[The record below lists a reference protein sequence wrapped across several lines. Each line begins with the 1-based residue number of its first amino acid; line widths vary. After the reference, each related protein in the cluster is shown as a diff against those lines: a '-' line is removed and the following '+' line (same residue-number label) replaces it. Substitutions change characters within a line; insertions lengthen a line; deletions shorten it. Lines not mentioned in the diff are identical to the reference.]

1 MRFLNKYSD
10 TTLRFFIV
18 LITLYCVIAGGI
30 PVFYSLFT
38 NRLTI
43 DDSIKIQ
50 AELDSKPVI
59 QVQQVFRNGS
69 ADKAGLKIGDV
80 VIAVNGTEVPTLP
93 DFQNVLSRISKD
105 SPAEYYIIRGGVPM
119 TIQINV
125 HRYFHLIFYIFV
137 LLGFGFLFNGFFVG
151 ISKPKELT
159 SEIFF
164 LLSAAAS
171 QGFLIY
177 GGVWYYAGKI
187 DYLMTSYF
195 VASIFIYP
203 LIFHFFSV
211 YPLFYDFRKRKL
223 KIFSVYLIAVLIN
236 LPAFFQTIYLQM
248 SEMRLVEA
256 LFTYYPLLFI
266 AASIVLFLKSYV
278 KIKDREE
285 RKPLRILLAGVT
297 AGFLGLLYYYVVFPL
312 LMGTYNMNP
321 ALRIPIVLVLAIPIA
336 FGWSIYNYKILD
348 TEFFVKRSLVFGIVT
363 AVTIAGYMFLI
374 TMIDNIFDSYNLKN
388 KQLITVIIIVLV
400 IFSFSYVTK
409 LIKVFVDKRFY
420 KSRYNYRKSLLDF
433 SNELPLLNSIE
444 EVCTKLSDMLGK
456 SMGVKKVTLLLSD
469 GRYIAQETDEND
481 ATRHLVFLK
490 LIFKDGYEPQYLQE
504 QNLAGLSVPAEQ
516 IGRIKEKGYII
527 AFPVTIKNELAGA
540 LLMGS
545 KPENTPYSEEDID
558 LLKTI
563 CSNIS
568 IALENSRLRIEEY
581 KKNLIEEELKIA
593 KNIQEGLLPVTS
605 FKFGNLEISCLSRPA
620 RIIGGD
626 FYDVIKID
634 DDKILVVIADVSGK
648 GLPAALY
655 MAKVQALIRF
665 AAKVFRNPK
674 EIMVEVNK
682 QVYERFE
689 KKSFVTV
696 SLGLFDLRTN
706 KVRFIRAGHNPA
718 IHARNGSIE
727 LLNTRGIG
735 LGLDRDELFKNSLDE
750 YELEFGKDNL
760 LFFYTDGLNE
770 AMNREREEFGM
781 ERLINIIQKHKKL
794 TPPEISTNLIN
805 EVVTFSGNA
814 EQHDDITLVVVK
826 TY

>member
-1 MRFLNKYSD
+1 MKFLSKYSD

-18 LITLYCVIAGGI
+18 LITLYCLIAGGI

-50 AELDSKPVI
+50 SFIDSKPVV
-59 QVQQVFRNGS
+59 QVQQVFSNGS
-69 ADKAGLKIGDV
+69 AEKAGLKTGDLI
-80 VIAVNGTEVPTLP
+80 IAVNGVEVPTLP
-93 DFQNVLSRISKD
+93 DFQNILSGIQKD
-105 SPAEYYIIRGGVPM
+105 SPATYYIIRDGVPM
-119 TIQINV
+119 NLQVNV

-151 ISKPKELT
+151 ISKPKELS

-177 GGVWYYAGKI
+177 GGVWYYIGKI

-195 VASIFIYP
+195 IASIFIYP

-211 YPLFYDFRKRKL
+211 YPLLYGFRKRKL
-223 KIFSVYLIAVLIN
+223 KIFLVYALALLIN
-236 LPAFFQTIYLQM
+236 TPAFFQTIYLHM
-248 SEMRLVEA
+248 SDMRLIDV

-266 AASIVLFLKSYV
+266 GASLILFLKSYI
-278 KIKDREE
+278 KIKEREE
-285 RKPLRILLAGVT
+285 KKPLRILLVGVT
-297 AGFLGLLYYYVVFPL
+297 IGFIGLFYYYVIFPTL
-312 LMGTYNMNP
+312 LSTFNMNP
-321 ALRIPIVLVLAIPIA
+321 VSRFPILLVLAIPIS
-336 FGWSIYNYKILD
+336 FGWSIYKYKILD
-348 TEFFVKRSLVFGIVT
+348 TEFFVKRGIVFGIVT
-363 AVTIAGYMFLI
+363 AVTIAGYMMLI
-374 TMIDNIFDSYNLKN
+374 TMIDNLFESYNLKN
-388 KQLITVIIIVLV
+388 KQLITVIIIILV
-400 IFSFSYVTK
+400 IFSFSYITK
-409 LIKVFVDKRFY
+409 LIKVFVDRKFY

-433 SNELPLLNSIE
+433 SNEMPLLNSIE
-444 EVCTKLSDMLGK
+444 EVCTKLSEMLGK
-456 SMGVKKVTLLLSD
+456 NMGVKNVALVLSD
-469 GRYIAQETDEND
+469 GRYRTYNSGEND
-481 ATRHLVFLK
+481 AIKNLVFLK
-490 LIFKDGYEPQYLQE
+490 LLFRKGLEPQYLQE
-504 QNLAGLSVPAEQ
+504 QFLRDLQVPAEQ
-516 IGRIKEKGYII
+516 VDIVRKSGFAI
-527 AFPVTIKNELAGA
+527 ALPVTVKNELAGA
-540 LLMGS
+540 LLMS
-545 KPENTPYSEEDID
+545 NKPGNTPYSEEDID
-558 LLKTI
+558 LLKTV

-593 KNIQEGLLPVTS
+593 KNIQEGLLPVNS
-605 FKFGNLEISCLSRPA
+605 FRFDNLEISCVSKPA

-634 DDKILVVIADVSGK
+634 DDKVLVVIADVSGK

-665 AAKVFRNPK
+665 AAKVFRNPRD
-674 EIMVEVNK
+674 IMIEVNK

-696 SLGLFDLRTN
+696 SLGLFDMSTN

-735 LGLDRDELFKNSLDE
+735 LGLDRDELFRNSLDE
-750 YELEFGKDNL
+750 HEIDFGKDNL

-770 AMNREREEFGM
+770 AMNRQREEFGM
-781 ERLINIIQKHKKL
+781 ERLINIIKQHKKMSPAEL
-794 TPPEISTNLIN
+794 SSNLIN
-805 EVVTFSGNA
+805 EVISFSEDA

>member
-1 MRFLNKYSD
+1 MRFLSKYSD

-18 LITLYCVIAGGI
+18 LITLYCLVAGGI

-38 NRLTI
+38 NKLTI

-50 AELDSKPVI
+50 ATLDSKPVI
-59 QVQQVFRNGS
+59 QIQQVYKNGA
-69 ADKAGLKIGDV
+69 ADKAGLMSGD
-80 VIAVNGTEVPTLP
+80 IILAVNGTEVPSLP
-93 DFQNVLSRISKD
+93 DFQNVLSGIPKGST
-105 SPAEYYIIRGGVPM
+105 ATYYIIRDGVPM
-119 TIQINV
+119 NIIVNV

-137 LLGFGFLFNGFFVG
+137 LLGFGFLLNGFFVG
-151 ISKPKELT
+151 ISKPKELS

-177 GGVWYYAGKI
+177 GGVWYYIGKI

-195 VASIFIYP
+195 AASIFIYP

-211 YPLFYDFRKRKL
+211 YPLYYDFRKRKL
-223 KIFSVYLIAVLIN
+223 KIFSVYALALLIN
-236 LPAFFQTIYLQM
+236 APAFFQTIYIHL
-248 SEMRLVEA
+248 SDMRLIDM
-256 LFTYYPLLFI
+256 LFTYFPLLFI
-266 AASIVLFLKSYV
+266 LASLILFLKSYI
-278 KIKDREE
+278 KIKEPGE
-285 RKPLRILLAGVT
+285 KKPLRILLVGVT
-297 AGFLGLLYYYVVFPL
+297 IGFFGLFYYYVIFPS
-312 LMGTYNMNP
+312 LMGKFDMNP
-321 ALRIPIVLVLAIPIA
+321 VLRLPILLVLAIPIA
-336 FGWSIYNYKILD
+336 FGWSIYKYKILD
-348 TEFFVKRSLVFGIVT
+348 TEFFVKRGLVFGMVT
-363 AVTIAGYMFLI
+363 AVTIAGYMILI
-374 TMIDNIFDSYNLKN
+374 TMIDNLFESYNLKN
-388 KQLITVIIIVLV
+388 KQLITVIIIILV
-400 IFSFSYVTK
+400 IFSFSYITK
-409 LIKVFVDKRFY
+409 LIKVFVDKKFY

-433 SNELPLLNSIE
+433 SNELPLLNSID
-444 EVCTKLSDMLGK
+444 EVCTKLSVMLEK
-456 SMGVKKVTLLLSD
+456 NMGVKNVSLLLSD
-469 GRYIAQETDEND
+469 NRYRAHSPEEND
-481 ATRHLVFLK
+481 SIRNLVFLK
-490 LIFKDGYEPQYLQE
+490 LIFKNGFEPQYIQE
-504 QNLAGLSVPAEQ
+504 QFLRELSVPKEQ
-516 IGRIKEKGYII
+516 IDRIKAGNFVI
-527 AFPVTIKNELAGA
+527 AFPVAVKNELAGA
-540 LLMGS
+540 LLMGT
-545 KPENTPYSEEDID
+545 KPENTPYSEEDVD
-558 LLKTI
+558 LLKTV

-593 KNIQEGLLPVTS
+593 KSIQEGLLPVTS
-605 FKFGNLEISCLSRPA
+605 FKFDNLEISCLSKPA

-626 FYDVIKID
+626 FYDVIKVEE
-634 DDKILVVIADVSGK
+634 DKILVVIADVSGK

-665 AAKVFRNPK
+665 AAKIFKNPRD
-674 EIMVEVNK
+674 IIVEVNK

-696 SLGLFDLRTN
+696 SLGLFDLKTN

-750 YELEFGKDNL
+750 HEIEFGRDNL

-781 ERLINIIQKHKKL
+781 ERLINIIKQHKKM
-794 TPPEISTNLIN
+794 TPSELSSNLIN
-805 EVVTFSGNA
+805 EVISFSEDA